1 MSNARP
7 RGSSPKGFTPKAPVG
22 TSTQKRDLENNGEKE
37 GSITPKSSESTEAN
51 KQTLEIQGDE
61 EQAIEH
67 SEEKKVD
74 EEKIVEEVS
83 LMSKMVAVAKSNQ
96 VVENG
101 SISRVGKD
109 ATLPEDKI
117 ALEGSQNDGL
127 ENDGIVKEKSI
138 SIDERKT
145 EDDSLQIKLK
155 LEMNEKLR
163 KQEIDRLAEEKIRK
177 QEIEILAEENFS
189 KGNKLFVYPQMVKAD
204 EDIEVFL
211 NRSLSTLSDEPD
223 ILIMGAFND
232 WSWKSFTFRLSKTHL
247 EGDWWSC
254 QVHVPKEAYK
264 MDFVFFNG
272 QDVYDNNDTKDFYIL
287 VEGGMDASAFYDF
300 LLEEKHRELEKL
312 AKEQAEKERLAE
324 EQRRREAEK
333 AASEADRAQAR
344 AEIEK
349 RRGTLQELMKKAAS
363 SFNNVWHVEPSEFK
377 GEDLIK
383 LYYNKSSGP
392 LAQAND
398 LWIHGGHNNWKDGLS
413 IVERLVSSDRKDGDW
428 WYANG
433 MLEYIFFN
441 VVMVLSFPLQCLLSL
456 MVTQT
461 ICF

>member
-1 MSNARP
+1 MEVALQAQSPLSCSRREIKPLLVGVFPLVRSGQLSTLNSLRKEFPSSGVSFRITATADFSKRRQRKMSNARP

-37 GSITPKSSESTEAN
+37 GSVTPKSSESTEAN

-61 EQAIEH
+61 EQAIDH

-83 LMSKMVAVAKSNQ
+83 LMSKMVAVSKSNQ

-163 KQEIDRLAEEKIRK
+163 KQEIDRLAEEKMRK

-349 RRGTLQELMKKAAS
+349 RRGTLQELM
-363 SFNNVWHVEPSEFK
+363 
-377 GEDLIK
+377 
-383 LYYNKSSGP
+383 
-392 LAQAND
+392 
-398 LWIHGGHNNWKDGLS
+398 
-413 IVERLVSSDRKDGDW
+413 
-428 WYANG
+428 
-433 MLEYIFFN
+433 
-441 VVMVLSFPLQCLLSL
+441 
-456 MVTQT
+456 
-461 ICF
+461 